1 MAARSQ
7 SRKHRGYKSQD
18 LVAKYFAANGW
29 PYAQSTGAGRPGVD
43 VTGVPGL
50 AVEVKARR
58 GFNLVGFLRQAT
70 SERRHGLPLVVVR
83 PDGFGPA
90 RIGEWAM
97 ILTLADGTALLRA
110 AGYGSPGQGDQPQER
125 EQLEGADQ

>member
-1 MAARSQ
+1 MSQ

-18 LVAKYFAANGW
+18 LAAQWFAKNGW
-29 PYAQSTGAGRPGVD
+29 PYAMSTGAGRPGID

-58 GFNLVGFLRQAT
+58 GFNLTGFLKQAT
-70 SERRHGLPLVVVR
+70 SERRHGLPFVVVR
-83 PDGFGPA
+83 PDGFGPT

-110 AGYGSPGQGDQPQER
+110 AGYGSPEEQEPND
-125 EQLEGADQ
+125 ADDSVGGNP